1 MQRSTFNAAIAA
13 AAIGMTTIS
22 AMARERGP
30 DFSALDTDSSG
41 EVTLTEMQA
50 LGEARFANTDTDGDG
65 FLSVTELE
73 AAGSER
79 AKKRA
84 ARMIERLDADQ
95 DGKLSLAE
103 MKQTRRDPARL
114 FERCLLYTSPSPR
127 DLSTSRMPS
136 SA

>member
-1 MQRSTFNAAIAA
+1 
-13 AAIGMTTIS
+13 
-22 AMARERGP
+22 
-30 DFSALDTDSSG
+30 
-41 EVTLTEMQA
+41 MQA

-114 FERCLLYTSPSPR
+114 FERLDTDNSGGISEEEFQEARAHRKGRRGDKPKN
-127 DLSTSRMPS
+127 D
-136 SA
+136 